1 MSLALSIVCA
11 QTVAAQ
17 TFVDLPPTASVA
29 PSPASI
35 RREEEA
41 IRAPRARWRPAVE
54 GGVAVLSGFNRAG
67 DVGVVDWSPAI
78 TLAVGLDARRAIGD
92 LLEIHGRLEFLGPQV
107 MTVVPRALSER
118 VAGMACAG
126 SRAFDGLPGWGAQA
140 GLSFGVRARVFS
152 LRSPFYV
159 GLAMRVGLWAG
170 SASGESVAY
179 CVNADH
185 SVRTL
190 GREQTSAASSL
201 LDLGGTLETGFRFG
215 AREEGVLSLRLLAG
229 DVGVGDPAVRGALL
243 TFGWSLR

>member
-1 MSLALSIVCA
+1 MSLALTIVCA

-17 TFVDLPPTASVA
+17 TFVDLPPAAVA
-29 PSPASI
+29 PSSSAR
-35 RREEEA
+35 RREEDA
-41 IRAPRARWRPAVE
+41 LRAPRARWRPAIE
-54 GGVAVLSGFNRAG
+54 GGVAVLSGLGRANNEG
-67 DVGVVDWSPAI
+67 LVDWSPAL
-78 TLAVGLDARRAIGD
+78 TLALGLDARRAIGD

-126 SRAFDGLPGWGAQA
+126 SRAFGALPGWGAQA
-140 GLSFGVRARVFS
+140 GLSFGVRTRVFS

-190 GREQTSAASSL
+190 GREEASVGSTL
-201 LDLGGTLETGFRFG
+201 IDLGGTLETGFRFG

-229 DVGVGDPAVRGALL
+229 GVGLGDPAVRGALL
-243 TFGWSLR
+243 TLGWSLR

>member
-1 MSLALSIVCA
+1 MSLALTIVCA

-17 TFVDLPPTASVA
+17 TFVDLPPSAPVA
-29 PSPASI
+29 PSAAAI
-35 RREEEA
+35 RREEA
-41 IRAPRARWRPAVE
+41 RLRAPRARWRPSVE
-54 GGVAVLSGFNRAG
+54 GGVAVLSGLDRAG
-67 DVGVVDWSPAI
+67 EEGVVEWASAL
-78 TLAVGLDARRAIGD
+78 TLAIGLDARRAIGD
-92 LLEIHGRLEFLGPQV
+92 LLEVHGRLEFLGPQV
-107 MTVVPRALSER
+107 MTLVPRALSER

-126 SRAFDGLPGWGAQA
+126 SRAFDPLPGWGAQA

-159 GLAMRVGLWAG
+159 GLAMRMGLWVG

-190 GREQTSAASSL
+190 GREQTSASSTL
-201 LDLGGTLETGFRFG
+201 IDLGGTLETGFRFG
-215 AREEGVLSLRLLAG
+215 ALEEGVLSLRLLAG
-229 DVGVGDPAVRGALL
+229 GVGVGEPAVRGALL